1 MNEQKRTKCDKMR
14 QNNTKKVAKA
24 PWCKDLRWMPW
35 ILSQRITNRLTTD
48 SKEQIRSDEII
59 YHIYVRFG
67 QMQLCVK
74 HLKFRPK

>member
-24 PWCKDLRWMPW
+24 LWCKDLRWMPW

-48 SKEQIRSDEII
+48 SKEQIRSDEITI
-59 YHIYVRFG
+59 TSMPALDKCNFVLNI
-67 QMQLCVK
+67 
-74 HLKFRPK
+74 